1 MLFKHTNLPE
11 LAYGYCKLL
20 KKEMQEFVILTEL
33 DTLTLHSTGI
43 KPHKPLRQSE

>member
-1 MLFKHTNLPE
+1 MLLKHTNLPE

-20 KKEMQEFVILTEL
+20 KKEMQEF